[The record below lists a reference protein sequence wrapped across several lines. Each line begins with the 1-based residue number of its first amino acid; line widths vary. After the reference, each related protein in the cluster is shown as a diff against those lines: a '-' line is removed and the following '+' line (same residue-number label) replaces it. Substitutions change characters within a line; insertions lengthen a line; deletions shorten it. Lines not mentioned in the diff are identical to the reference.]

1 MTNRHLGAGTVPQ
14 WKGTHFVIDKV
25 SYITYKKTYRTLCTI
40 LQASGDPQVTEKI
53 STAEA
58 RSQFAE
64 VINQVA
70 YRGVRIVLTKHD
82 KEVAAVIPIADL
94 EKLALLEQSLDLQEA
109 KDSLREAHESGALIS
124 LAELKAKLIK
134 VK

>member
-1 MTNRHLGAGTVPQ
+1 M
-14 WKGTHFVIDKV
+14 
-25 SYITYKKTYRTLCTI
+25 
-40 LQASGDPQVTEKI
+40 TEKI

-58 RSQFAE
+58 RSQFAD
-64 VINQVA
+64 VINKVA

-94 EKLALLEQSLDLQEA
+94 EKLALLEQSMDLAEA
-109 KDSLREAHESGALIS
+109 KDALHEVDERGGLIS
-124 LAELKAKLIK
+124 LADLKAKLK

>member
-1 MTNRHLGAGTVPQ
+1 M
-14 WKGTHFVIDKV
+14 
-25 SYITYKKTYRTLCTI
+25 
-40 LQASGDPQVTEKI
+40 TEKI

-94 EKLALLEQSLDLQEA
+94 EKLALPQADWVVNAVNKIKYGQGSALDPLGPSR
-109 KDSLREAHESGALIS
+109 DSVLRTTAPDP
-124 LAELKAKLIK
+124 
-134 VK
+134 VN

>member
-1 MTNRHLGAGTVPQ
+1 MTDRL
-14 WKGTHFVIDKV
+14 
-25 SYITYKKTYRTLCTI
+25 
-40 LQASGDPQVTEKI
+40 

-58 RSQFAE
+58 RSQFAD

-94 EKLALLEQSLDLQEA
+94 EKLALLEQSMDLAEA
-109 KDSLREAHESGALIS
+109 KEALREAEQNGGLIS
-124 LAELKAKLIK
+124 LADLKASLK
-134 VK
+134 VVK

>member
-1 MTNRHLGAGTVPQ
+1 
-14 WKGTHFVIDKV
+14 
-25 SYITYKKTYRTLCTI
+25 
-40 LQASGDPQVTEKI
+40 VTEKI